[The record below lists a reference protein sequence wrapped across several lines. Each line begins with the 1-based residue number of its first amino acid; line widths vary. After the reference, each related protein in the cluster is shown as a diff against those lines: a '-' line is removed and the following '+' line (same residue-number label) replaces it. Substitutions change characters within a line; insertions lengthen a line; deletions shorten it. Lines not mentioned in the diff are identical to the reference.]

1 MSSVFSGKGGVAPIL
16 LCLIVIVLVIC
27 LCTAQFNRYTPP
39 SNDNTSIISVT
50 VSDVYYSLNKKSV
63 VIRTSNGDEYQ
74 LVSPTSSNGLYDE
87 IGYNLEELGDMIKGK
102 KVELLVLDEL
112 PWVVEINV
120 DGVVINNSVLTI
132 KQSNVT
138 KVSIIILGVLMVMFP
153 IGLTLIYSK
162 KA

>member
-1 MSSVFSGKGGVAPIL
+1 MSSVFFGKGSVAPIL
-16 LCLIVIVLVIC
+16 LCLIVIVLIIC

-74 LVSPTSSNGLYDE
+74 LVSPTSSNEMYDE
-87 IGYNLEELGDMIKGK
+87 IGYNLEELGVLIKEK

-120 DGVVINNSVLTI
+120 DGVVISNCILTT
-132 KQSNVT
+132 KYANVT
-138 KVSIIILGVLMVMFP
+138 QVSIIILGVLMAMFP
-153 IGLTLIYSK
+153 ISLTLIYSK

>member
-1 MSSVFSGKGGVAPIL
+1 MSSVFFGKGSVAPIL
-16 LCLIVIVLVIC
+16 LCLIVIVLIIC

-74 LVSPTSSNGLYDE
+74 LVSPTSSNEMYDE
-87 IGYNLEELGDMIKGK
+87 IGYNLEELGVLIKEK

>member
-1 MSSVFSGKGGVAPIL
+1 MSSVFSGKGSVAPIL

-74 LVSPTSSNGLYDE
+74 LVSPTSSNEMYDE
-87 IGYNLEELGDMIKGK
+87 IGYNLEELSVLIKEK